1 MRNALVARMD
11 GCLEWPPNTYSHHQ
25 YVEDVGSPEKVQT
38 VMLPQHSARPRE
50 LRLLQR
56 LLISCAP
63 GALFLLVST
72 AVLSLSFI
80 DIKYTYEPVLTG
92 TRLDY
97 LVDETYSMA
106 WLFFCT
112 SNIAFFCYLY
122 RIFSGF

>member
-1 MRNALVARMD
+1 MIKHL
-11 GCLEWPPNTYSHHQ
+11 
-25 YVEDVGSPEKVQT
+25 
-38 VMLPQHSARPRE
+38 
-50 LRLLQR
+50 
-56 LLISCAP
+56 LLICAP
-63 GALFLLVST
+63 VALFLLVST

-112 SNIAFFCYLY
+112 SNIAFFAIYIVFLLVFKRLSKKC
-122 RIFSGF
+122 